1 MTRRGR
7 RPLLIGAVVLLCMG
21 SLAISVTQ
29 ISRYA
34 RFGTMRHI
42 AAQIERDRPVSREL
56 LEGTLPQMR
65 LLLRDDVCQSEF
77 VKAAVTVALVRLDT
91 QSPDVDYDNW
101 SSALGEAENVVRF
114 AVHCLPSDGNFWV
127 RYAMVR
133 QAVGEQPEEIAK
145 LVTLSQL
152 YAPAEENTI
161 AARFRLYNRLTQPS
175 LTLAAAPLK
184 ADLAVVCSLKGA
196 ALRRRLPL
204 ANPVLAR
211 EVQSYAQ
218 DCQLGRSLRDKT
230 GR

>member
-1 MTRRGR
+1 
-7 RPLLIGAVVLLCMG
+7 
-21 SLAISVTQ
+21 
-29 ISRYA
+29 
-34 RFGTMRHI
+34 
-42 AAQIERDRPVSREL
+42 
-56 LEGTLPQMR
+56 
-65 LLLRDDVCQSEF
+65 
-77 VKAAVTVALVRLDT
+77 
-91 QSPDVDYDNW
+91 
-101 SSALGEAENVVRF
+101 
-114 AVHCLPSDGNFWV
+114 
-127 RYAMVR
+127 MVR

-161 AARFRLYNRLTQPS
+161 AARFRLYNRLTKPS